1 MAITEG
7 LRGAAELRVGAEDT
21 AAALGS
27 GDVDVLGTPRAL
39 ALAEAATVDTV
50 AAHLAEGQTTVGTE
64 VALSHLAASPVGAEV
79 RAEARLRQVDGRRLV
94 FDVTLAHADGR
105 VVARGTVERVAVDR
119 ARFTA
124 NARP

>member
-39 ALAEAATVDTV
+39 ALAEAATV
-50 AAHLAEGQTTVGTE
+50 AALTGRLAEGETTVGTE
-64 VALSHLAASPVGAEV
+64 VALSHLAASPVGAVV
-79 RAEARLRQVDGRRLV
+79 RAEARLRLVDGRRLV
-94 FDVTLAHADGR
+94 FDVALAHPDGR
-105 VVARGTVERVAVDR
+105 AVARGTVERVVVNR

-124 NARP
+124 GARA